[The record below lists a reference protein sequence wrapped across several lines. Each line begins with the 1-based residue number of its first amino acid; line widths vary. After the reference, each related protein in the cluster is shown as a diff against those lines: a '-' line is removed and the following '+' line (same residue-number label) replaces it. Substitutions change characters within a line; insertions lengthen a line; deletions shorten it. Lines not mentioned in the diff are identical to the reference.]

1 MDPGKASWRK
11 LLVVCSHGMHWWA
24 PTPFAYTR
32 PVQATRADRREVDSG
47 EGIHVAGDR
56 RDCGSRGGEVIDGRR
71 LIEEYLPVRKVS
83 YEATR
88 EKLLRR
94 RDYHLS
100 MLHLW
105 WARRPLAAAR
115 AAVYATLVPAD

>member
-1 MDPGKASWRK
+1 MRGRGPAAPPDPRPLQAPGKRCRK
-11 LLVVCSHGMHWWA
+11 ANC
-24 PTPFAYTR
+24 
-32 PVQATRADRREVDSG
+32 G
-47 EGIHVAGDR
+47 EGFHAAGDSR
-56 RDCGSRGGEVIDGRR
+56 YRGSRGGDLMDGRR
-71 LIEEYLPVRKVS
+71 LIEEYMPVRKVS

-105 WARRPLAAAR
+105 WARRHREGAR
-115 AAVYATLVPAD
+115 LAVYPPVVPAKGSG